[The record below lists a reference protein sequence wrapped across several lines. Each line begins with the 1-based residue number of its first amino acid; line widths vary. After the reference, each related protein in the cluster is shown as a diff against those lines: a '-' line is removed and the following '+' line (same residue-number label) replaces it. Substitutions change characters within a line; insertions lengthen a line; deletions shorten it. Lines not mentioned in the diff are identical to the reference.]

1 MRARQQEGR
10 VWIELGM
17 GIGPL
22 RAKVHV
28 DVRSLNRRLGEH
40 GLDDVATADFEIELA
55 ESPRRRER
63 THTGN
68 MKTE

>member
-1 MRARQQEGR
+1 
-10 VWIELGM
+10 M

-40 GLDDVATADFEIELA
+40 GLDGVATADFEIELA